1 MAQTEETLAARY
13 AAMVLCR
20 RFEEVVLE
28 QHGQGNVPGPLHL
41 ALGQEAV
48 AVGACSD
55 LRSTDRI
62 ASTHRGHHHCLA
74 KGADPGRLLAEILGR
89 ADGYARGRGGSLHIA
104 VPELGILGT
113 NGVVGG
119 GLPIAVG
126 AAYGLWVQGRDD
138 VVVCFFGE
146 GASSTGAFN
155 ESLNLAALWQLPIVF
170 VCENNQYAELTPQS
184 GHVAGRVWERAAG
197 YRIPSVEIDGND
209 LDAVEEAVGAALALA
224 RRGGGPSLVEAVTYR
239 WSGHYVGDPERYRSV
254 DEVRDWIERR
264 DPLPPVR
271 ARLDPAR
278 AEEIHERVEN
288 RIRAALELALASP
301 PTSRELLALDHA
313 AA

>member
-1 MAQTEETLAARY
+1 
-13 AAMVLCR
+13 
-20 RFEEVVLE
+20 
-28 QHGQGNVPGPLHL
+28 
-41 ALGQEAV
+41 
-48 AVGACSD
+48 
-55 LRSTDRI
+55 
-62 ASTHRGHHHCLA
+62 
-74 KGADPGRLLAEILGR
+74 
-89 ADGYARGRGGSLHIA
+89 
-104 VPELGILGT
+104 
-113 NGVVGG
+113 
-119 GLPIAVG
+119 
-126 AAYGLWVQGRDD
+126 
-138 VVVCFFGE
+138 
-146 GASSTGAFN
+146 
-155 ESLNLAALWQLPIVF
+155 